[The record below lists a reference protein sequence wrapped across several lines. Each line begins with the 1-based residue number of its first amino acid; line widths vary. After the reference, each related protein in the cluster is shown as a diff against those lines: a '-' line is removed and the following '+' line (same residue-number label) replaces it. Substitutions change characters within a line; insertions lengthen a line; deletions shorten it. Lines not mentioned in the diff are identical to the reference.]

1 MFSRIYNKYN
11 PMNLTLMNEKD
22 KLVYAEFTSHIKDR
36 FKWQLSTK
44 VGNQLLYRLYGFSQ
58 ATGQICLGE

>member
-1 MFSRIYNKYN
+1 
-11 PMNLTLMNEKD
+11 MNLTLMNEKD

-44 VGNQLLYRLYGFSQ
+44 VGNQLLYRLYGISQ
-58 ATGQICLGE
+58 ATGHICLGE